1 MKSNSKIITE
11 NTVSVDKQCGTTARC
26 FHSKLTTA
34 VLTTGH
40 MDFGV
45 STSAWGFVSQAMQ
58 KQDDAR
64 RFIWAAEYKANELF
78 CRLKDRSR
86 YDASSRGVRAAE
98 NVTEDQFEEV
108 QAALLQV
115 DLISCILWPSIPVLD
130 WWYCISPSF
139 GLP

>member
-1 MKSNSKIITE
+1 M
-11 NTVSVDKQCGTTARC
+11 
-26 FHSKLTTA
+26 TTA

-98 NVTEDQFEEV
+98 NDTEDQFEEV

-115 DLISCILWPSIPVLD
+115 GLISCILWPPIPVLD